1 VSVPGL
7 PRSTAF
13 PASSAID
20 RATYDP
26 DRRILD
32 LWYAG
37 GDRYSYFNVPL
48 DIYERLCAAP
58 SAGEFVNRCIK
69 PVFRGEIEPRR
80 RRYRP
85 R

>member
-1 VSVPGL
+1 MPGF
-7 PRSTAF
+7 PRSTTF

-26 DRRILD
+26 DRQVLD
-32 LWYAG
+32 LWYSG
-37 GDRYSYFNVPL
+37 GDRYSYFDVPL

-69 PVFRGEIEPRR
+69 PVFRGSIRR
-80 RRYRP
+80 CAACSKA
-85 R
+85 